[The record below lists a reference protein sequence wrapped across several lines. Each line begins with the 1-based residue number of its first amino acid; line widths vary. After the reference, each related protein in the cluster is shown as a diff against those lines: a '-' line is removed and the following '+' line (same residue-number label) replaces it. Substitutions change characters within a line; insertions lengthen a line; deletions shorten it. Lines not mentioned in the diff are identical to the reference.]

1 MIQIEYINFIGC
13 VTKGS
18 NYKYFIGYVT
28 NNLNRVFITTQTNSL
43 NELITEFQI
52 SVNVYLEFQEEVSN
66 EKLEA
71 LLSIS

>member
-13 VTKGS
+13 VTKES

-28 NNLNRVFITTQTNSL
+28 NNLNRVFITAQANSL